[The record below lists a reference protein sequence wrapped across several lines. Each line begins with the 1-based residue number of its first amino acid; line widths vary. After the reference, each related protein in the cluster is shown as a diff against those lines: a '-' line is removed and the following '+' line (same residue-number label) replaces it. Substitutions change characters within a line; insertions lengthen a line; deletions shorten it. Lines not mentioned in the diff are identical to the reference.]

1 MYQIVFIKAVNIMI
15 QNFLIIANTTK
26 KEAVDFVPVV
36 ASYLASKG
44 KKAYVL
50 NDKEQVFNSK
60 DVTVIEKTDI
70 CKMDMAVVLGGD
82 GTVLRAIT
90 FLKHHEIPVFGINF
104 GHIGYLTQCDPDKAW
119 ECFEKIFA
127 GNYEIQNRIMIKAN
141 INSGDKVYGTTGVN
155 EIVLHRG
162 NIPHSLHIKVYVN
175 GNLIEK
181 LSADGVIVS
190 TPTGSTAY
198 NMSAGGPVVIPT
210 ANNFVITPVCAY
222 SMSDCSVVTS
232 GDDDIAIE
240 LEKGAPCDEGKCAT
254 LSADS
259 NAAFDFNFGDT
270 VHIHKSKYKLKLV
283 KFTDDSFYQTLKHKL
298 SI

>member
-1 MYQIVFIKAVNIMI
+1 MAE
-15 QNFLIIANTTK
+15 NFLIIANTTK
-26 KEAVDFVPVV
+26 KEAVDFVPAV
-36 ASYLASKG
+36 ASFIASKG
-44 KKAYVL
+44 KRAYVL
-50 NDKEQVFNSK
+50 K
-60 DVTVIEKTDI
+60 DSGIAFQTEDITVIEKTDI

-90 FLKHHEIPVFGINF
+90 LLKHHEIPVFGINF
-104 GHIGYLTQCDPDKAW
+104 GHVGYLTQCDPDKAW
-119 ECFEKIFA
+119 ECLDKIFE
-127 GNYEIQNRIMIKAN
+127 GKFEIQNRIMIKAN
-141 INSGDKVYGTTGVN
+141 IENGDKKYGATGVN

-162 NIPHSLHIKVYVN
+162 AIPHALHINVYVN

-232 GDDDIAIE
+232 GDDVVTIE

-259 NAAFDFNFGDT
+259 TTAFDFNFGDT
-270 VHIHKSKYKLKLV
+270 VQIHRSKYKLKLV
-283 KFTDDSFYQTLKHKL
+283 KFNDDSFYQTLKHKL
-298 SI
+298 SV